1 MHHRKLTILF
11 VINQAKAN
19 RKGLCPIYCR
29 ITISKNRKQFSTGN
43 SINSKDWNSKKQIA
57 ESKLIDYIVLN
68 GQLSLIRQKLNNIY
82 FKLQI
87 ENVSIKVDDI
97 IDLYFQKPSKKEDS
111 VVSYL
116 KKDLDKLKILIGKDL
131 KQSTWNKFNYAYNDV
146 ESFIKFSLTKKDIP
160 LTELNLN
167 FLEQFEYY
175 LKTEKNNKQVTLNKT
190 IQRFRKPIKN
200 AISEGYLE
208 RDPFLMY
215 KASRVKKEIIFL
227 NKEELYKLENY
238 SFEQV
243 RLSQVRDL
251 FIFCCYTGL
260 AYNEMINLK
269 IENISIGFDNLE
281 WIQMKREK
289 TNKEIAIPLLPKA
302 KSILVQYSNQD
313 NILPKFSNQKVNS
326 YLKEITAIVGINKN
340 ITHHIA
346 RKTFAS
352 TILLYNDVPMEVVSE
367 LLGHANMVITQE
379 SYGKIVRKKVSEEM
393 KKLNLKL
400 SISQKL
406 NLKHPK

>member
-1 MHHRKLTILF
+1 MHQAKISILF
-11 VINQAKAN
+11 VINQAKTN
-19 RKGLCPIYCR
+19 QKGICPIYCR
-29 ITISKNRKQFSTGN
+29 ITINKERKQFSTGN
-43 SINSKDWNSKKQIA
+43 SINPKDWNSKKQLA
-57 ESKLIDYIVLN
+57 ESKQIDYKVLN
-68 GQLSLIRQKLNNIY
+68 GQLSIIKQKINNIF

-87 ENVSIKVDDI
+87 ENVSFEVDNILDS
-97 IDLYFQKPSKKEDS
+97 YFQKPSKKEDS
-111 VVSYL
+111 VISYL
-116 KKDLDKLKILIGKDL
+116 KKDLDKLKRLIGKDL
-131 KQSTWNKFNYAYNDV
+131 KQSTWNKFNYVYNDV
-146 ESFIKFSLTKKDIP
+146 ASFIKFSLNKKDIP
-160 LTELNLN
+160 LNELNLN

-175 LKTEKNNKQVTLNKT
+175 LKTEKNNKQVTLNKA

-200 AISEGYLE
+200 AISEGYLDK
-208 RDPFLMY
+208 DPFLMY

-227 NKEELYKLENY
+227 TTEELFKLENY

-269 IENISIGFDNLE
+269 TENISIGFDNME
-281 WIQMKREK
+281 WIQMNREK
-289 TNKEIAIPLLPKA
+289 TSKQIAIPILPKA
-302 KSILVQYSNQD
+302 KSILTKYD
-313 NILPKFSNQKVNS
+313 NTLPKFSNQKVNS

-352 TILLYNDVPMEVVSE
+352 TILLYNDVPMEIVSE

-400 SISQKL
+400 SKNQKL
-406 NLKHPK
+406 NSKLPK